1 MQKEELYISYIT
13 KEVAISGT
21 TTSDNDFKLIDAG
34 ALFLTGATPISK
46 GDLATNTATQQTARV
61 IKANTDT
68 EITLDKDIFP
78 VGSSPTAYKINKQ
91 INERIE
97 LLESLNPNI
106 TFNISDIAKPDERK
120 SDYSKTI
127 RLPGSKRLRKVFENI
142 FEVNID
148 LNTFNPNL
156 KTDVLYL
163 VDGEI
168 NLDGYLQLKQVNI
181 IDNDDVVFEC
191 TIIGRIGD
199 FVKALGD
206 KELINVDL
214 SSLNHTYNRS
224 SQSATWGTPLPLDY
238 VYPMID
244 YGTHYDWSNWEI
256 TDFFPAVKVK
266 KYLDDMFTDAGYT
279 YSSTFLQS
287 PFFNTL
293 IIPFSAEDFKLNDT
307 EVNNRIFKANTPD
320 WDNGTTDFVINPSSL
335 AVYLNPQTEQIRFSN
350 EVYDVGN
357 VYDDNAV
364 SPTYGTYTV
373 NANGYYNIN
382 LDISLNVEF
391 APTGA
396 TTEDTQPECGL
407 TGALEIRKNNT
418 VIEQKNV
425 AIVYD
430 YIQNGDIPAS
440 GVGLTAAS
448 PTYPDRDYKAS
459 GSQAI
464 TTVGIAGAFTNNNN
478 RFVNPPNRYIL
489 QSSAVYLEAGDEIT
503 ITGSFFFA
511 PLNPTN
517 AITELFKGV
526 STGNYYTGVAT
537 VKLIN
542 GTFFNQVANTGYVE
556 GNTIDMNNATPKDI
570 KQKDFFMSIVKMFNL
585 YVQTDTANDKNVF
598 IEPRDDFY
606 NNTTQD
612 WSQKLD
618 ISQQLEYLPMGSLD
632 SKEYLFTYKQDKD
645 YYNELYETTWNE
657 VYGEYEKKVENDFIN
672 NKYKTEL
679 IFSPTPSKGIIDN
692 DRIIPSIVKTDN
704 NNQAQRTQSNIRIL
718 QWGGMLT
725 TAQGWQHIDS
735 TGSTDYFTYPYAGHY
750 DEPYTPTI
758 DINFGLTK
766 EIYWDDT
773 YSTITWTNNN
783 LYNKYYK
790 KFIEEITD
798 VNSKI
803 VKGWFYLRPSDI
815 RNLSFREQYYFDGAY
830 FRLNKIENYNPSNP
844 ITKCEFL
851 KLKEVDP
858 FVPETTT
865 ATGGI
870 EFLAGNQTPV
880 FISANNLQRQ
890 GNNYTNRNQQVNG
903 ENNYISYNAR
913 FVDINGN
920 DNNVFS
926 EAENITIQGDGNT
939 ILAGLSNIQLINTN
953 NVTVNESNVT
963 YINGELRGAGSV
975 EEISTSTTAIERV
988 QTYIADTSAAN
999 IVINLPSDPTIG
1011 KIWNFKKIVAPRTL
1025 QLRATPK
1032 TIDGNATL
1040 NINQKDASYTIQY
1053 DGNNYIII

>member
-1 MQKEELYISYIT
+1 MQKEELYITY
-13 KEVAISGT
+13 
-21 TTSDNDFKLIDAG
+21 
-34 ALFLTGATPISK
+34 TPPGS
-46 GDLATNTATQQTARV
+46 V
-61 IKANTDT
+61 T
-68 EITLDKDIFP
+68 EIT
-78 VGSSPTAYKINKQ
+78 
-91 INERIE
+91 ERVE
-97 LLESLNPNI
+97 LLESLKPNL
-106 TFNISDIAKPDERK
+106 TFNIADIAKPDQRK
-120 SDYSKTI
+120 SDYSKTV
-127 RLPGSKRLRKVFENI
+127 RLPASKRLRKVFENI

-168 NLDGYLQLKQVNI
+168 NLDGYLQLKKINI
-181 IDNDDVVFEC
+181 LDNDDIVFEC
-191 TIIGRIGD
+191 TLIGRIGD
-199 FVKALGD
+199 FVKALND
-206 KELINVDL
+206 NELTDIDL
-214 SSLNHTYNRS
+214 TSLNHTYNRT

-266 KYLDDMFTDAGYT
+266 KYLDDMFLNAGYT
-279 YSSTFLQS
+279 YSSTFLNS
-287 PFFNTL
+287 TFFNTL
-293 IIPFSAEDFKLNDT
+293 IVPFSAEDFKLSDT
-307 EVNNRIFKANTPD
+307 EINNRIFKANTPD
-320 WDNGTTDFVINPSSL
+320 FDNGTTDFVINPSTIS
-335 AVYLNPQTEQIRFSN
+335 VYLNPQTEQIRFAN

-373 NANGYYNIN
+373 NENGFYNIN

-418 VIEQKNV
+418 LIEQQSV
-425 AIVYD
+425 GIVYD

-440 GVGLTAAS
+440 GVGLTAAA
-448 PTYPDRDYKAS
+448 PTYPDRDYKTL
-459 GSQAI
+459 GSSSI
-464 TTVGIAGAFTNNNN
+464 LSVDVPGAFTNSNN

-489 QSSAVYLEAGDEIT
+489 QKSAVYLQAGDEIT

-511 PLNPTN
+511 PLSPTN

-526 STGNYYTGVAT
+526 TTGNYYTGVAT

-556 GNTIDMNNATPKDI
+556 GNTIDMNKAIPKDI
-570 KQKDFFMSIVKMFNL
+570 KQKDFFMSLVKMFNL
-585 YVQTDTANDKNVF
+585 YVQSDTANDKNVF

-606 NNTTQD
+606 DNVTQD

-618 ISQQLEYLPMGSLD
+618 VSQQLEYLPMGALD

-645 YYNELYETTWNE
+645 YYNELYNSTWNE
-657 VYGEYEKKVENDFIN
+657 IYGEYEKKVENDFIN
-672 NKYKTEL
+672 KKYKTEL

-692 DRIIPSIVKTDN
+692 DRIIPSIIKTDN

-735 TGSTDYFTYPYAGHY
+735 TGATDYFTYPYAGHY
-750 DEPYTPTI
+750 DDPYTPTI

-766 EIYWDDT
+766 EVYYDDT

-815 RNLSFREQYYFDGAY
+815 RNLSFRNQYYFDGAY
-830 FRLNKIENYNPSNP
+830 FRLNKIENYNPGNP

-851 KLKEVDP
+851 KLKDVDA
-858 FVPETTT
+858 FVPDTTT

-870 EFLAGNQTPV
+870 QFLAAIQTPV
-880 FISANNLQRQ
+880 FVSANNIQRQ

-920 DNNVFS
+920 NNNVFS
-926 EAENITIQGDGNT
+926 EAENVTIQGDGNT

-975 EEISTSTTAIERV
+975 ENINTSTAANERV
-988 QTYIADTSAAN
+988 QTYIADTSGGN
-999 IVINLPSDPTIG
+999 IVVSLPTEPTTG
-1011 KIWNFKKIVAPRTL
+1011 KIWNFKKTTAPNTL

-1032 TIDGNATL
+1032 TIDGSLTL
-1040 NINQKDASYTIQY
+1040 NINKKDIAITIQF